1 MPANLLPIFVK
12 LARRRCLVAGAGS
25 VAEAKIA
32 SLLAAEAEVLVV
44 APQANARVQALARSG
59 VLRWEQRDFQ
69 PSDLDG
75 VFLAIAATS
84 SPDVN
89 ASLFDLCRQRSVICN
104 SVDDPP
110 HCDFYFSA
118 NVRRGDLQVAIS
130 TAGES
135 PAVAQR
141 LRDEIE
147 QALDPGLG
155 DWLEDVG
162 ALRREILAR
171 YPPSQERKQLL
182 QRLAYRQ
189 VGELL
194 ERETEASESD
204 GTSGAPGE
212 RFSEKAAVP
221 R

>member
-12 LARRRCLVAGAGS
+12 LAGRKCLVAGAGS

-32 SLLAAEAEVLVV
+32 SLFEAEAEVRVV
-44 APQANARVQALARSG
+44 APQANERVRALASSG
-59 VLRWEQRDFQ
+59 ALCWEQREFQ
-69 PSDLDG
+69 ASDLDG
-75 VFLAIAATS
+75 IFMAIAATS
-84 SPDVN
+84 DPEVN
-89 ASLFDLCRQRSVICN
+89 ARIFEQSRQRSVICN

-147 QALDPGLG
+147 RALDPGLG
-155 DWLEDVG
+155 GWLEDVG

-171 YPPSQERKQLL
+171 CPASEERKQFL
-182 QRLAYRQ
+182 QRLAYRE
-189 VGELL
+189 VGELSTGGAEELQL
-194 ERETEASESD
+194 EEASQVTDETHSAK
-204 GTSGAPGE
+204 TVVA
-212 RFSEKAAVP
+212 R
-221 R
+221 

>member
-1 MPANLLPIFVK
+1 M
-12 LARRRCLVAGAGS
+12 AGAGI
-25 VAEAKIA
+25 VAEAKIT
-32 SLLAAEAEVLVV
+32 SLLESDAEVRVV
-44 APQANARVQALARSG
+44 APQANERVRALALSG
-59 VLRWEQRDFQ
+59 ALRWEQREFQ
-69 PSDLDG
+69 TTDLDG
-75 VFLAIAATS
+75 IFMAIAATS
-84 SPDVN
+84 DPAVN
-89 ASLFDLCRQRSVICN
+89 ASIFEQSRQRSVICN

-147 QALDPGLG
+147 RALDPGLG
-155 DWLEDVG
+155 EWLEEVG

-171 YPPSQERKQLL
+171 YPASEERKRLL
-182 QRLAYRQ
+182 QRLAYRE
-189 VGELL
+189 VGELSSRGAEEL
-194 ERETEASESD
+194 EKTSNVTDEASPEN
-204 GTSGAPGE
+204 
-212 RFSEKAAVP
+212 AAVA

>member
-1 MPANLLPIFVK
+1 
-12 LARRRCLVAGAGS
+12 VAGAGI
-25 VAEAKIA
+25 VAEAKIT
-32 SLLAAEAEVLVV
+32 SLLESDAEVRVV
-44 APQANARVQALARSG
+44 APQANERVRALALSG
-59 VLRWEQRDFQ
+59 ALRWEQREFQ
-69 PSDLDG
+69 TTDLDG
-75 VFLAIAATS
+75 IFMAIAATS
-84 SPDVN
+84 DPAVN
-89 ASLFDLCRQRSVICN
+89 ASIFEQSRQRSVICN

-147 QALDPGLG
+147 RALDPGLG
-155 DWLEDVG
+155 EWLEEVG

-171 YPPSQERKQLL
+171 YPASEERKRLL
-182 QRLAYRQ
+182 QRLAYRE
-189 VGELL
+189 VGELSSRGAEEL
-194 ERETEASESD
+194 EKTSNVTDEASPEN
-204 GTSGAPGE
+204 
-212 RFSEKAAVP
+212 AAVA

>member
-1 MPANLLPIFVK
+1 MPADLLPIFVK
-12 LARRRCLVAGAGS
+12 LAGRKCLVAGAGT

-32 SLLAAEAEVLVV
+32 TLLEAGAEVRVV
-44 APQANARVQALARSG
+44 APHANERVRALASSG
-59 VLRWEQRDFQ
+59 ALRWEQREFRG
-69 PSDLDG
+69 SDLDG
-75 VFLAIAATS
+75 VFMAIAATS
-84 SPDVN
+84 DPEAN
-89 ASLFDLCRQRSVICN
+89 ARIFEESRQRSVICN

-147 QALDPGLG
+147 RALDPGLG
-155 DWLEDVG
+155 AWLEIVG
-162 ALRREILAR
+162 VLRRETLAR
-171 YPPSQERKQLL
+171 YPASEERKQLL
-182 QRLAYRQ
+182 QRLAYRE
-189 VGELL
+189 VVESPDDRAEESEG
-194 ERETEASESD
+194 ASEVAD
-204 GTSGAPGE
+204 ETLH
-212 RFSEKAAVP
+212 EKTVVA

>member
-1 MPANLLPIFVK
+1 MPAHLLPIFIK
-12 LARRRCLVAGAGS
+12 LAGRKCLVAGAGI
-25 VAEAKIA
+25 VAEAKIT
-32 SLLAAEAEVLVV
+32 SLLESDAEVRVV
-44 APQANARVQALARSG
+44 APQANERVRALALSG
-59 VLRWEQRDFQ
+59 ALRWEQREFQ
-69 PSDLDG
+69 TTDLDG
-75 VFLAIAATS
+75 IFMAIAATS
-84 SPDVN
+84 DPAVN
-89 ASLFDLCRQRSVICN
+89 ASIFEQSRQRSVICN

-147 QALDPGLG
+147 RALDPGLG
-155 DWLEDVG
+155 EWLEEVG

-171 YPPSQERKQLL
+171 YPASEERKRLL
-182 QRLAYRQ
+182 QRLAYRE
-189 VGELL
+189 VGELSSRGAEEL
-194 ERETEASESD
+194 EKTSNVTDEASPEN
-204 GTSGAPGE
+204 
-212 RFSEKAAVP
+212 AAVA

>member
-12 LARRRCLVAGAGS
+12 LAGRKCLVAGAGT

-32 SLLAAEAEVLVV
+32 SLLEAEAEVWVV
-44 APQANARVQALARSG
+44 APQANEGVGALASSG
-59 VLRWEQRDFQ
+59 ALRWEQREFQ
-69 PSDLDG
+69 ASDLDG
-75 VFLAIAATS
+75 IFMAIAATS
-84 SPDVN
+84 DPDVN
-89 ASLFDLCRQRSVICN
+89 ASIFEQSRQRSVICN

-147 QALDPGLG
+147 RALDPGLG
-155 DWLEDVG
+155 EWLEDVG

-171 YPPSQERKQLL
+171 YPASEERKRLL
-182 QRLAYRQ
+182 QRLAYRE
-189 VGELL
+189 VGELSGRSAEEL
-194 ERETEASESD
+194 ESEPASKIADEVS
-204 GTSGAPGE
+204 PE
-212 RFSEKAAVP
+212 NVAVT